1 VYDDAL
7 IRPWFESA
15 VERVPG
21 LSLFDAH
28 AHIGQNDPD
37 GLQLSTPELVDTM
50 EAIGARSVVT
60 PMHEPD
66 GYPAANDR
74 VLEMCERSAGRLV
87 PFCRVDPHHDSLGE
101 ARRCVE
107 AGARGIKLH
116 PRAEQF
122 ELSDPELERLFALA
136 HERRLP
142 VLIHAGRG
150 IPTIGRD
157 ALALAERFP
166 SAALILAHGAICDL
180 NWIWREAQ
188 HRPNLFFDTAW
199 WHSTDL
205 AALFALIPPGQILY
219 GSDPPYFTPMLI
231 ATCVIRTALQAGL
244 DTDRLRAIGGG
255 QLERLL
261 SGKDPLDLGPA
272 VGGRRSPPSILLER
286 VNAMLLLAVSR
297 MLLGDTGYEPLALAR
312 LACDIGADDAP
323 ETEVCRSVLAL
334 LELQGRSAREGE
346 GFAAPGAGLVMLA
359 ANITRTP
366 DVPLPAIPE
375 LATEADIRSASL
387 VGHRLLDASEV
398 TPRSAEIRRLSTI
411 FPTVSMNDAA
421 PANHDGEG
429 RPLRGSLADH
439 MIVDH
444 MGLAPR
450 AERRRD

>member
-122 ELSDPELERLFALA
+122 ELSDPELEGLFALA

-188 HRPNLFFDTAW
+188 QRPNLFFDTAW